1 MRQFAL
7 AGHRPCVAGVRT
19 APLLA
24 LALLLCQ
31 ACAAKRSADPPDAS
45 PPPRLLFADLPPTR
59 PTTDP
64 TPAQPTCD
72 HWPNGDFFTL
82 ASADLVRECLEEG
95 VDPRD
100 PVSHA
105 PAIFSAAF
113 SATDPAVISLLTGA
127 GADPN
132 VRLGEG
138 GRSRS
143 RPGYTS
149 LHSAAANNP
158 TPGIIVA
165 LLEAGADINARDNE
179 GATPLHAAWG
189 NPNPAVF
196 RELLRSGADPLARD
210 ERGRVADPTSCL
222 NWNTE
227 VFNRLTSPSEFDQC
241 VRLGEDVSTRD
252 SDGNAPLH
260 WAAATDR
267 PTAATTLLDAGADP
281 NVQNNIGATPLHV
294 ASTNQRADIVTLLL
308 DAGAELNA
316 GEGAWGTPLLH
327 AISGRNGMSNRRFPW
342 RPRGISEAAINV
354 LVEAGAN
361 LNAAD
366 SAGTTPLMQS
376 LKPHRRNG
384 NLSDLPMRLL
394 SLGADPNSRDI
405 QGRTPLLVAASTEG
419 PAVIRALIE
428 AGADP
433 RALSNDGTSALHAAA
448 VSGVPEAIPIL
459 ADAGVDPNGLNDDG
473 VVPLQ
478 LVVTPSESNRWWL
491 PWGNEAA
498 PSPTALRAA
507 ALLTAGANP
516 NARNPEGDT
525 PLHLSLWHRDTTLV
539 RELVQAGANVNARND
554 KGETPL
560 HLARAQGRR
569 PTIRTLL
576 RLGADPDARDN
587 AGRLADPV
595 CYWGPGGEVPAG
607 APAESVRGCLES
619 GIPVDARDED
629 GATYLARMVSSRSCC
644 ADVANVVQV
653 FVAAG
658 ADVNARDD
666 AGRTPL
672 HRAVTNPGRI
682 RGWLL
687 PVVISALLDA
697 GADPNAR
704 DSEGSTPLHLAAGG
718 AEASPLVSLLIEAGA
733 DLNGRNNASETPLHI
748 AFRSD
753 APATARTLLQY
764 GADPAVPDGAG
775 AVPDPA
781 ACDRWGTSTFFTFA
795 TADIVAGCIAA
806 GADVRSMHGRGR
818 LAVPLISVA
827 AGSSRDPGAI
837 SVLLEAGADPHARD
851 AFYQYTPLHHAARS
865 GHPGVAVA
873 LLEAGADPNAWATGF
888 NIDWGWGWTPL
899 HLAARSNPDPDV
911 VKALLEAGADLDA
924 RSAESYREG
933 LTPLHYAGWNPKPGV
948 AAALL
953 DAGAD
958 VNALSRGGR
967 TPLHDAA
974 GNASNPAVIELLIAA
989 GAEVNARDNNGDT
1002 PLHSAAW
1009 YNPHPHIVT
1018 ALIAGGADVDARDPQ
1033 GYAPSGRRANSRTP
1047 LFMAIRR
1054 DGVFSGGQ
1062 PMPSRFNVPVVA
1074 ALVRGGADLKQ
1085 TDTYGQT
1092 PLHAVALVRPAAY
1105 PLLIRM
1111 GADPNVR
1118 DAYGKTPL
1126 DYAVESG
1133 SLEGLPEVR
1142 RLREAMRRSREP

>member
-1 MRQFAL
+1 
-7 AGHRPCVAGVRT
+7 
-19 APLLA
+19 
-24 LALLLCQ
+24 
-31 ACAAKRSADPPDAS
+31 
-45 PPPRLLFADLPPTR
+45 
-59 PTTDP
+59 
-64 TPAQPTCD
+64 TCH
-72 HWPNGDFFTL
+72 HWPNWDFFTL
-82 ASADLVRECLEEG
+82 ASAGLVRECLEEG

-100 PVSHA
+100 PVNHA
-105 PAIFSAAF
+105 PAIFSAALR
-113 SATDPAVISLLTGA
+113 ATDPAVISLITAA

-132 VRLGEG
+132 ARLGEG
-138 GRSRS
+138 RWGGG

-149 LHSAAANNP
+149 LHSAAASNP
-158 TPGIIVA
+158 MSGVIVA
-165 LLEAGADINARDNE
+165 LLEAGADIDARSNE

-189 NPNPAVF
+189 NPNPSVF
-196 RELLRSGADPLARD
+196 RALLRGGADPLARD

-227 VFNRLTSPSEFDQC
+227 VFNRLTSPSEFERC
-241 VRLGEDVSTRD
+241 VRLGEDVDTRD

-267 PTAATTLLDAGADP
+267 PTAVTTLLDAGADP
-281 NVQNNIGATPLHV
+281 NVRNNTGATPLHV
-294 ASTNQRADIVTLLL
+294 AATNQGPDIVSLLL

-316 GEGAWGTPLLH
+316 GEGTWGTPLLH
-327 AISGRNGMSNRRFPW
+327 AISGRNGMSNRW
-342 RPRGISEAAINV
+342 RLRGSRGISEAAINA
-354 LVEAGAN
+354 LVEAGAT
-361 LNAAD
+361 LNATD

-376 LKPHRRNG
+376 LNRRREG
-384 NLSDLPMRLL
+384 TLADLPMRLL
-394 SLGADPNSRDI
+394 ALGADPNSRDI
-405 QGRTPLLVAASTEG
+405 QGRTPLFVAASGEG
-419 PAVIRALIE
+419 PAVVRTLLA

-433 RALSNDGTSALHAAA
+433 KALTNDGASALHAAA
-448 VSGVPEAIPIL
+448 VSGVPEVIPIL
-459 ADAGVDPNGLNDDG
+459 ADAGVDPNGLNDDALA
-473 VVPLQ
+473 PLQ
-478 LVVTPSESNRWWL
+478 LVVTPSRSNRWWL
-491 PWGNEAA
+491 PFGNEGVR
-498 PSPTALRAA
+498 SPTALRAA

-516 NARNPEGDT
+516 NASNPEGDT

-539 RELVQAGANVNARND
+539 PELVQAGANVNARND

-569 PTIRTLL
+569 ATIRTLL

-595 CYWGPGGEVPAG
+595 CYWGPSGAVPAG
-607 APAESVRGCLES
+607 SPAESVRGCLES
-619 GIPVDARDED
+619 GIPVDARDEE
-629 GATYLARMVSSRSCC
+629 GATYLARMVSSRGCC
-644 ADVANVVQV
+644 ADFANVLQV

-658 ADVNARDD
+658 ADVNAQDD

-672 HRAVTNPGRI
+672 HRAVANPGRI

-697 GADPNAR
+697 GADPNAQ
-704 DSEGSTPLHLAAGG
+704 DSEGSTPLHLAAGR
-718 AEASPLVSLLIEAGA
+718 ADASPLVSLLIEAGA
-733 DLNGRNNASETPLHI
+733 DPNGHNNAGETPLHI
-748 AFRSD
+748 AFRTD
-753 APATARTLLQY
+753 APATASTLLQY

-775 AVPDPA
+775 EVPDPA

-806 GADVRSMHGRGR
+806 GADVHSVHGRGTR
-818 LAVPLISVA
+818 AMPLISVA
-827 AGSSRDPGAI
+827 VGSSRDAGAI

-851 AFYQYTPLHHAARS
+851 AFYQYTPLHHAAQS
-865 GHPGVAVA
+865 GTAGVASA
-873 LLEAGADPNAWATGF
+873 LLNAGADPNAWATGF
-888 NIDWGWGWTPL
+888 HIDWGWGWTPL
-899 HLAARSNPDPDV
+899 HLAARSNTDPDV
-911 VKALLEAGADLDA
+911 VKVLLEAGADFDA
-924 RSAESYREG
+924 RSGESYREG
-933 LTPLHYAGWNPKPGV
+933 LTPLHYAGWNPNRGI

-958 VNALSRGGR
+958 VNALSHGGR

-974 GNASNPAVIELLIAA
+974 GNASNPAVIEFLIAA

-1009 YNPHPHIVT
+1009 YNPHPQIVT
-1018 ALIAGGADVDARDPQ
+1018 ALIAGGADVDARDPD
-1033 GYAPSGRRANSRTP
+1033 GYAPSGRRANDRTP

-1085 TDTYGQT
+1085 TDKYGQT

-1111 GADPNVR
+1111 GADPHVR

-1126 DYAVESG
+1126 DYAVDSG
-1133 SLEGLPEVR
+1133 SLEGLLEVR

>member
-7 AGHRPCVAGVRT
+7 AGHRPCVAGVLT

-989 GAEVNARDNNGDT
+989 GAEVNARDNNGNT

>member
-7 AGHRPCVAGVRT
+7 AGHRPCIAGVPT
-19 APLLA
+19 APLL
-24 LALLLCQ
+24 LALLLLLP
-31 ACAAKRSADPPDAS
+31 ACAAKRSADPADAS

-59 PTTDP
+59 PTTNP
-64 TPAQPTCD
+64 TPAQPSCD

-82 ASADLVRECLEEG
+82 ASADLVRECLEKG

-100 PVSHA
+100 PVNNA
-105 PAIFSAAF
+105 PAIFSAART
-113 SATDPAVISLLTGA
+113 ATDPAVIGLLTAA

-132 VRLGEG
+132 ARLGEG
-138 GRSRS
+138 RRGGG

-149 LHSAAANNP
+149 LHSAATNNP

-165 LLEAGADINARDNE
+165 LLEAGADINARSNE

-222 NWNTE
+222 NWNTD

-241 VRLGEDVSTRD
+241 VRLGEDVNTRD

-267 PTAATTLLDAGADP
+267 PTAVTTLLDAGADP

-294 ASTNQRADIVTLLL
+294 GSTNQRADIVTLLL

-361 LNAAD
+361 LNATD

-376 LKPHRRNG
+376 LNRRREG
-384 NLSDLPMRLL
+384 TLADLPMRLL

-539 RELVQAGANVNARND
+539 RELVRAGANVNARND

-733 DLNGRNNASETPLHI
+733 DLNGRNNAGETPLHI

-899 HLAARSNPDPDV
+899 HLAARSNPDHGV
-911 VKALLEAGADLDA
+911 VKALLEAGADFDA
-924 RSAESYREG
+924 RSGESYREG
-933 LTPLHYAGWNPKPGV
+933 LTPLHYAGWNSNRGV

-958 VNALSRGGR
+958 INALSRGGR

-989 GAEVNARDNNGDT
+989 GADVHARDNNGDT

-1009 YNPHPHIVT
+1009 YNPHPQIVT
-1018 ALIAGGADVDARDPQ
+1018 ALIAGGADVDARDPE

-1085 TDTYGQT
+1085 TDKYGQT